1 MMGER
6 RRRERH
12 QRRRERRLRIAELA
26 AGLEAPSAPLVWR
39 AGWPGRIAAT
49 GAGVLFVALVD
60 RPPGVSL
67 AHPQPGALLF
77 AVWTSV
83 VAAWLC
89 CRLCLWRITADRD
102 GVYIRRLWQV
112 KHLPWSVIG
121 RVELR
126 NDGLLEF
133 FGAGVEPMAGLFA
146 PPWASRLSGDRGSGV
161 RAADMLT
168 VLALHAD
175 LRPRAQAG
183 RTLTGSAFVWW
194 ALPLAVVLHVVAES
208 LVL

>member
-1 MMGER
+1 M
-6 RRRERH
+6 
-12 QRRRERRLRIAELA
+12 
-26 AGLEAPSAPLVWR
+26 PLVWR
-39 AGWPGRIAAT
+39 AGWPGWIAAA
-49 GAGVLFVALVD
+49 GAGMLFVAFVD
-60 RPPGVSL
+60 RPPGASL

-102 GVYIRRLWQV
+102 GVYIRRLWTV
-112 KHLPWSVIG
+112 KYLPWSVIG

-133 FGAGVEPMAGLFA
+133 FGPGVEPMAGLFM
-146 PPWASRLSGDRGSGV
+146 PPWGSRLSGHRGTGV

-168 VLALHAD
+168 VLALHAE
-175 LRPRAQAG
+175 LRPRAQAD
-183 RTLTGSAFVWW
+183 RTLTGVAFARW
-194 ALPLAVVLHVVAES
+194 ALPLAVVLHVVADS
-208 LVL
+208 LSL